1 MAINSRC
8 SCWAIS
14 MSSPRCAY
22 AMLDEQHF
30 IFVGHCKSNNNETET
45 RERERGTK
53 RRRQQKNVLVK
64 INCKSLEHG
73 LMYGVVHTHTHT
85 KRSAYVYVCLC
96 LCAMFVLPVGICSDF
111 ELLLCFA
118 RQQQQHRQHF
128 CNRCQRRV
136 VCFLTCF
143 AVGCAHVLI
152 DYMSAAQDT
161 AGNGT
166 KGGMWLTTAAAWT
179 YNVLNVHM
187 HRLFAYSSSMY
198 CINTSC

>member
-1 MAINSRC
+1 
-8 SCWAIS
+8 
-14 MSSPRCAY
+14 
-22 AMLDEQHF
+22 
-30 IFVGHCKSNNNETET
+30 
-45 RERERGTK
+45 
-53 RRRQQKNVLVK
+53 
-64 INCKSLEHG
+64 
-73 LMYGVVHTHTHT
+73 MYGVRAHTHTQSDLHM
-85 KRSAYVYVCLC
+85 CLC

-118 RQQQQHRQHF
+118 RQQQQQQQQHRQHF

-166 KGGMWLTTAAAWT
+166 KGGCWLTTAAAWT

-187 HRLFAYSSSMY
+187 HRIAYSHIYRVCIESTPPANRGTTTGGNLQLIKQIATANEIQSSELETPQQMELQPAAAAVAGKFQHRF
-198 CINTSC
+198 CLRASLLPVAGIRIN

>member
-1 MAINSRC
+1 
-8 SCWAIS
+8 
-14 MSSPRCAY
+14 
-22 AMLDEQHF
+22 
-30 IFVGHCKSNNNETET
+30 
-45 RERERGTK
+45 
-53 RRRQQKNVLVK
+53 
-64 INCKSLEHG
+64 
-73 LMYGVVHTHTHT
+73 MYGVRAHTLTQSDLHM
-85 KRSAYVYVCLC
+85 CLC

-166 KGGMWLTTAAAWT
+166 KGGMCLTTAAAWT
-179 YNVLNVHM
+179 YNVLNVHRIASPIRIFIEYVLNQ
-187 HRLFAYSSSMY
+187 HLLLIVALQLAAICS
-198 CINTSC
+198 